1 MKGLMRIINIVVA
14 AALSAAFFMSC
25 SYEESETGIMKD
37 YPVCLT
43 ADSPATKLA
52 LDGLD
57 LSWEENDRIR
67 ITATASDNDSGT
79 AELTVYSIDE
89 SDNGKAVFS
98 GFVNMTSQ
106 PVDCYF
112 TYPASNTII
121 DTDPSTGK
129 ITAYLTKQTGF
140 HQPFFYGY
148 SEYNEAGMPVSLNHI
163 GAMLEINVSAS
174 EVAFI
179 SFLGNEKEVLSPV
192 IVDPKTGKYESPSQP
207 NVQITVPRQNGSTYI
222 LVPPF
227 LFKKGFTLILSDAQ
241 GKSMFKSY
249 SSDGTLDGGYDFSDK
264 KGHLVHIDIT
274 DDFIPLGSLDE
285 EGQFN
290 PSGLEISEFEF
301 VHNTSGG
308 LLSGTDVSFK
318 LSKSGAPDKL
328 IEAWGAEL
336 IRYEKDEQ
344 GKDVKVVYRSVE
356 FTNTEPNF
364 GTSITMTPSDGW
376 KLLPE
381 GTYLLAPYYYM
392 YGVKRSLPT
401 KPIDVSDP
409 GVSIT
414 INGTTSYDK
423 YKAGQVSQ
431 ANSHAFSLI
440 DDVSVSINVHDSILD
455 SFTASF
461 NNDEVVKTKTNLRS
475 GSVSF
480 ENLTKTAYG
489 SYPLSVNL
497 KIGNLNI
504 SDKRDFVIT
513 GLPYS
518 INLNVT
524 SLHSTWLHN
533 NIKIAQDH
541 YLFQVGTSSII
552 SPRFHFPEAEAVNVK
567 AVMNAY
573 AYQGWG
579 DCDPSAW
586 ISAISGTKAS
596 KSGSSTSYDG
606 QQFYPDQADECWKD
620 TSRDLVMSNE
630 FARTCV
636 YVEST
641 KSSGLG
647 GLLYGFGPGLVA
659 RSFTLNYR

>member
-52 LDGLD
+52 LYGHD

-98 GFVNMTSQ
+98 GFVNMASQ
-106 PVDCYF
+106 PVNCYF

-148 SEYNEAGMPVSLNHI
+148 SEYNDAGMPVSLNHI

-192 IVDPKTGKYESPSQP
+192 IVDPMTGKYESPSQP
-207 NVQITVPRQNGSTYI
+207 NVQITVPRQNGNTYI

-290 PSGLEISEFEF
+290 PSGLEISEFKF
-301 VHNTSGG
+301 VHNTSGE

-356 FTNTEPNF
+356 FTNTAPNF

-392 YGVKRSLPT
+392 YGVKRSLST
-401 KPIDVSDP
+401 EKLDVTDP

-423 YKAGQVSQ
+423 YKAGQESQ
-431 ANSHAFSLI
+431 ANLHAFSLI
-440 DDVSVSINVHDSILD
+440 DNVSVSINVHDSILD

-461 NNDEVVKTKTNLRS
+461 NNGEVVKTKTNLSS

-480 ENLTKTAYG
+480 GDFTKTTYG

-533 NIKIAQDH
+533 NIEIAQEH
-541 YLFQVGTSSII
+541 YLFKVGTSSII
-552 SPRFHFPEAEAVNVK
+552 SPCFHFPEDEEVNVK

-579 DCDPSAW
+579 NCDPNVWMSAV
-586 ISAISGTKAS
+586 SGTTAS
-596 KSGSSTSYDG
+596 KGGEVTAYSGV
-606 QQFYPDQADECWKD
+606 QNYPDGTNKSWKD
-620 TSRDLVMSNE
+620 TSRDLIMGNSVD
-630 FARTCV
+630 RICV
-636 YVEST
+636 YVESS
-641 KSSGLG
+641 KSIGA
-647 GLLYGFGPGLVA
+647 YGFGPGLVA

>member
-1 MKGLMRIINIVVA
+1 MMKGRMRIINIVVA

-57 LSWEENDRIR
+57 LSWDENDRIR

-112 TYPASNTII
+112 TYPANNTII

-174 EVAFI
+174 EVDFI

-207 NVQITVPRQNGSTYI
+207 NVQITVPRQNGNTYI

-290 PSGLEISEFEF
+290 PSGLEISEFKF

-356 FTNTEPNF
+356 FTNTAPNF

-376 KLLPE
+376 KLLPK

-392 YGVKRSLPT
+392 YGVKRSLST
-401 KPIDVSDP
+401 EELVVTDP

-440 DDVSVSINVHDSILD
+440 DNVSVSINVHDSILD

-461 NNDEVVKTKTNLRS
+461 NNGEVVKTKTNLSS

-480 ENLTKTAYG
+480 GDITKTARG
-489 SYPLSVNL
+489 AYPLNVRL
-497 KIGNLNI
+497 EIGNLI
-504 SDKRDFVIT
+504 VEDKRTFDIT
-513 GLPYS
+513 GLPFS
-518 INLNVT
+518 I
-524 SLHSTWLHN
+524 
-533 NIKIAQDH
+533 D
-541 YLFQVGTSSII
+541 FQTSSTYLDWSHSGVYIEKSHYHFSEGTKSIVSPAFHIPKNVDI
-552 SPRFHFPEAEAVNVK
+552 SVSLQGW
-567 AVMNAY
+567 
-573 AYQGWG
+573 AYQGWTSSSSKAYINVTSSSPVQSG
-579 DCDPSAW
+579 VEKSFSMDSWNTNPSNQDGETMTGNLTMTPALNK
-586 ISAISGTKAS
+586 ISISCVTRKG
-596 KSGSSTSYDG
+596 SGVPGISVGLY
-606 QQFYPDQADECWKD
+606 AKD
-620 TSRDLVMSNE
+620 FMV
-630 FARTCV
+630 
-636 YVEST
+636 
-641 KSSGLG
+641 K
-647 GLLYGFGPGLVA
+647 
-659 RSFTLNYR
+659 YR

>member
-14 AALSAAFFMSC
+14 AALSTAFFMSC

-129 ITAYLTKQTGF
+129 ITAYLTKQTGL

-148 SEYNEAGMPVSLNHI
+148 SEYDDAGMPVSLNHI

-480 ENLTKTAYG
+480 GDFTKTTYG

-504 SDKRDFVIT
+504 TEQRDFVIT

-533 NIKIAQDH
+533 NITIAEDH

-552 SPRFHFPEAEAVNVK
+552 SPRFHFPEAVNVK

-579 DCDPSAW
+579 DCDPNVWMSAV
-586 ISAISGTKAS
+586 SGTTAS
-596 KSGSSTSYDG
+596 KGGEVTSYSG
-606 QQFYPDQADECWKD
+606 VQNYPDGTNKSWKD
-620 TSRDLVMSNE
+620 TSRDLIMGNSVD
-630 FARTCV
+630 RICV
-636 YVEST
+636 YVESS
-641 KSSGLG
+641 KSLG
-647 GLLYGFGPGLVA
+647 LYGFGPGLVA